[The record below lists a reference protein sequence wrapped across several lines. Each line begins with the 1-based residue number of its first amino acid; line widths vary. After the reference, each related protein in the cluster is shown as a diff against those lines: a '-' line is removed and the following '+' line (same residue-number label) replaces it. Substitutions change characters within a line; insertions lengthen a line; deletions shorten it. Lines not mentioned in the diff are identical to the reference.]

1 MADKNTE
8 GVIYLEVDEDITSA
22 VDKLTNEPGSAV
34 QIVTAKR
41 STLFQS
47 VINLKLLKKAAADAN
62 KDLVLVTSDK
72 VATNLAGRIGVPVAS
87 QVGEPGSVPK
97 AAAAAG
103 AAALARN
110 DEDEIDGGTVGDVV
124 PAAKPAPEPEPETHP
139 AEEVV
144 KAVPTP
150 SAPTPKPASPD
161 EAKPAKAT
169 KKKSAVPSISGMQKK
184 VLWGGLAILGILLLI
199 AANIYFTRATVTLFA
214 KGSQVNSSF
223 DFTADPSAR
232 ESDIAA
238 STLAATELSLERT
251 VNASVQATGTK
262 DLGTK
267 ASGSIT
273 VYNEYDSN
281 SQPLVAGTRFVTGDG
296 KVFRSTANATVPG
309 SSVSGGKIVA
319 GQTTVSVQA
328 DQNGDQYNVGPTR
341 FTIPGLSA
349 AQQAGIYGQG
359 QQMNGG
365 SSKTAKV
372 ITQADIDKAQQA
384 ALEGDTDDAQKGL
397 RSKAGKG
404 QVVLEP
410 SLKQKVVKVDPNPA
424 ANSEANSGTV
434 SIKVEYTQLAVK
446 QSELSELT
454 KSKEREQIGQDKEIY
469 DDGSGNL
476 QLKAVGAATGSGAQK
491 FRANATAFAGTKI
504 DKDALTKDIKGKKI
518 GEATEIAQR
527 LQDVEKA
534 EIKVTPG
541 WATSLPLFAN
551 NIKVEIKVS
560 NQ

>member
-8 GVIYLEVDEDITSA
+8 GVLYLEVDEDITSA
-22 VDKLTNEPGSAV
+22 VDKLTNEAGSAV

-62 KDLVLVTSDK
+62 KDLVLVTSDR

-97 AAAAAG
+97 MAAAAAG
-103 AAALARN
+103 AAALKNN
-110 DEDEIDGGTVGDVV
+110 DEDEIDGGTLGDVV
-124 PAAKPAPEPEPETHP
+124 PAAKPTAPEPHP

-144 KAVPTP
+144 EKVPTP
-150 SAPTPKPASPD
+150 EAPTPTPSPN
-161 EAKPAKAT
+161 EGAGKKAA
-169 KKKSAVPSISGMQKK
+169 KKKSAVPSIGIMQKRA
-184 VLWGGLAILGILLLI
+184 LWAGGAILLILI
-199 AANIYFTRATVTLFA
+199 ALGLNFYFTRATVTLFA
-214 KGSQVNSSF
+214 KGAQVNASF
-223 DFTADPSAR
+223 DFTADPAAR
-232 ESDIAA
+232 QSDIGAA
-238 STLAATELSLERT
+238 TLAATELSLDRNI
-251 VNASVQATGTK
+251 NASVQATGTK

-273 VYNEYDSN
+273 VFNEYDSN
-281 SQPLVAGTRFVTGDG
+281 DQPLVAGTRFVAGDG

-319 GQTTVSVQA
+319 GQATVSVQA
-328 DQNGDQYNVGPTR
+328 DQNGDQYNVAPTR
-341 FTIPGLSA
+341 FSIPGLSA

-359 QQMNGG
+359 QQMQGG

-372 ITQADIDKAQQA
+372 ITQGDIDRAQQA
-384 ALEGDTDDAQKGL
+384 AVEADKADAQKEL
-397 RSKAGKG
+397 KDKAGKG

-410 SLKQKVVKVDPNPA
+410 SLKQKVTKSNPNPA
-424 ANSEANSGTV
+424 ANSEAASGTV
-434 SIKVEYTQLAVK
+434 AISLEYTQLAVK
-446 QSELSELT
+446 QSELSDLA
-454 KSKEREQIGQDKEIY
+454 KSKELEQIGQDKEIY
-469 DDGSGNL
+469 DDGSSNL
-476 QLKAVGAATGSGAQK
+476 QLRVSGAAAASGAQK

-504 DKDALTKDIKGKKI
+504 DKGALVKDIKGKKI

-534 EIKVTPG
+534 EIKVTPT
-541 WATSLPLFAN
+541 WATSLPGIERH
-551 NIKVEIKVS
+551 IKIEIKVS

>member
-22 VDKLTNEPGSAV
+22 VDKLTSEPGSAV

-72 VATNLAGRIGVPVAS
+72 VATNLAGRIGVPIAS
-87 QVGEPGSVPK
+87 QVGEPGAVPK
-97 AAAAAG
+97 AAAAA
-103 AAALARN
+103 AAMKAVG

-124 PAAKPAPEPEPETHP
+124 PAAKPAQPEPHP
-139 AEEVV
+139 AEEAV
-144 KAVPTP
+144 KQVP
-150 SAPTPKPASPD
+150 APEAPKPAASPAD
-161 EAKPAKAT
+161 AAQPKDKKPG
-169 KKKSAVPSISGMQKK
+169 KKSAVPSIGKMQKRA
-184 VLWGGLAILGILLLI
+184 LWAGAAVAILLLI
-199 AANIYFTRATVTLFA
+199 VGLNFYFTRATVTLFA
-214 KGSQVNSSF
+214 KGAQVNSSF

-232 ESDIAA
+232 QSDIGSA
-238 STLAATELSLERT
+238 TLAATELSLNKT
-251 VNASVQATGTK
+251 LNASVQATGTK

-267 ASGSIT
+267 ASGTIT

-281 SQPLVAGTRFVTGDG
+281 DQALVAGTRFVTSDG
-296 KVFRSTANATVPG
+296 KVFRSTADATVPG
-309 SSVSGGKIVA
+309 GSVSGGKIVA
-319 GQTTVSVQA
+319 GKTTVSVQA

-341 FTIPGLSA
+341 YSIPGLSA
-349 AQQAGIYGQG
+349 AQQSGIYGQG
-359 QQMNGG
+359 QQMQGG

-372 ITQADIDKAQQA
+372 ITQADIDRAQQA
-384 ALEGDTDDAQKGL
+384 AVEADKAEAQKDL
-397 RSKAGKG
+397 KDKAGKS

-410 SLKQKVVKVDPNPA
+410 SLQQKVTKSNPSPA
-424 ANSEANSGTV
+424 AGSEASSGTV
-434 SIKVEYTQLAVK
+434 AISVEYTQLAVK
-446 QSELSELT
+446 QSELSELA
-454 KSKEREQIGQDKEIY
+454 KSKEQEQIGQDKEIY

-476 QLKAVGAATGSGAQK
+476 QLKTMGAATGSGAQK

-504 DKDALTKDIKGKKI
+504 DKDALVKDIKGKKI

-534 EIKVTPG
+534 EIKVTPT
-541 WATSLPLFAN
+541 WATSLPLMTSH
-551 NIKVEIKVS
+551 IKVEVKVS

>member
-22 VDKLTNEPGSAV
+22 VDKLTSEAGSAV

-62 KDLVLVTSDK
+62 KDLVLVTSDR

-97 AAAAAG
+97 MAAAAAG
-103 AAALARN
+103 AAALKSN
-110 DEDEIDGGTVGDVV
+110 DEDEIDGGTIGDVV
-124 PAAKPAPEPEPETHP
+124 PDAKPATPEPHP

-144 KAVPTP
+144 EKVPTP
-150 SAPTPKPASPD
+150 EPPTPTPASSP
-161 EAKPAKAT
+161 EPAAKGKKT
-169 KKKSAVPSISGMQKK
+169 GKKSPVPSIGKMQKR
-184 VLWGGLAILGILLLI
+184 VLLGGLAVLALLL
-199 AANIYFTRATVTLFA
+199 ALGLNYYFTRATVTLFA
-214 KGSQVNSSF
+214 KGAQVNASF

-232 ESDIAA
+232 QSDIGAA
-238 STLAATELSLERT
+238 TLAATELSLDRT

-267 ASGSIT
+267 AGGTIT
-273 VYNEYDSN
+273 VYNEFDSN
-281 SQPLVAGTRFVTGDG
+281 SQPLVAGTRFISADG

-328 DQNGDQYNVGPTR
+328 DQNGDQYNLGPTR
-341 FTIPGLSA
+341 YTIPGLSA

-359 QQMNGG
+359 QQMQGG

-372 ITQADIDKAQQA
+372 ITQADIDKAQKA
-384 ALEGDTDDAQKGL
+384 ALEADKADAQKDL
-397 RSKAGKG
+397 KSKAGKG

-410 SLKQKVVKVDPNPA
+410 SLTQKVTRSDPNPD
-424 ANSEANSGTV
+424 ANAEASSGTV
-434 SIKVEYTQLAVK
+434 AISVEYTQLAVK
-446 QSELSELT
+446 QSELSELA
-454 KSKEREQIGQDKEIY
+454 KSKEQEQIGQDKDIY
-469 DDGSGNL
+469 DDGSSNL
-476 QLKAVGAATGSGAQK
+476 QLKAVGAPASDGGQK

-504 DKDALTKDIKGKKI
+504 DKDALVKDIKGKKI

-534 EIKVTPG
+534 EIKVTPT
-541 WATSLPLFAN
+541 WATSLPGIEKH
-551 NIKVEIKVS
+551 IKVEIKVS